1 MFVTSYLKSCI
12 MFIYVDISDKFS
24 ISTVIDN
31 IAAPAFSAYLCFN
44 FRRNNKKI
52 ITLICIFTQFKYIKL
67 IKTKHILAVVY
78 KHILSFHYNFFVEDK
93 A

>member
-67 IKTKHILAVVY
+67 IKTKHIWAVVY